1 MKAHRNI
8 ASWTPAKK
16 SLAENLRAYKSLIH
30 SYRYVVRYALTH
42 GVKRREF
49 NNRPQEATLVQDFCA
64 KINKSQ
70 VRIRMQKISDIENV
84 AVLEIVCQQIDS
96 EDCDPLGYK
105 SQTTKASI
113 YLMGSSDTEIAESDI
128 ELIEDEFAIDSQE
141 EIFYVNFD
149 GRRRPARWNN
159 SRGRSF
165 GRNRNYRSY
174 NPNYPSNTRFQR
186 PKRSI
191 YPNTR
196 DSVERRWGS
205 DDVCPE
211 CVMPGHKRRL
221 PYSKEEIGLRRM
233 APGSS
238 QGIYQ

>member
-8 ASWTPAKK
+8 VSWTPAKK

-64 KINKSQ
+64 KMNKSQ

-96 EDCDPLGYK
+96 EDCNPLV
-105 SQTTKASI
+105 
-113 YLMGSSDTEIAESDI
+113 MGSPDTEDAESDI
-128 ELIEDEFAIDSQE
+128 ELIDDEFAIDSQE

-159 SRGRSF
+159 NRGRGF
-165 GRNRNYRSY
+165 GRNRNYRNY

-196 DSVERRWGS
+196 DS
-205 DDVCPE
+205 
-211 CVMPGHKRRL
+211 
-221 PYSKEEIGLRRM
+221 
-233 APGSS
+233 AP
-238 QGIYQ
+238 